1 MPAGADS
8 GDRVFSS
15 HGKGRQTT
23 MAVVPKFKV
32 IEGWEKL
39 PKGYVHKDVD
49 GVATDS
55 KDNVYLMT
63 RQDARVIVYDRDGNF
78 LRSWGEG
85 LFTPRTHG
93 IAIDSADFVYTV
105 DDGDHTVRKFT
116 PEGKQVMMIGTP
128 GNVLGYRVRREDD
141 REHQEGRPSVQ
152 PPDRRRRRPGR
163 GVVRLRWV
171 RQCPRPPVQGRR
183 DADPVLGRARDW
195 SRPVPSAARHRG
207 VPGQSRLRDGS
218 RE

>member
-1 MPAGADS
+1 
-8 GDRVFSS
+8 
-15 HGKGRQTT
+15 
-23 MAVVPKFKV
+23 MAMGVVPKFKV

-63 RQDARVIVYDRDGNF
+63 RMDARVIVYDRNGNF
-78 LRSWGEG
+78 IRSWGEG

-93 IAIDSADFVYTV
+93 IAIDSSDFVYTV

-128 GNVLGYRVRREDD
+128 GKASDTGYDGKTIASIKKGGPPFNRPTDVAVAPNGDLYVCDGYGNARVHRFK
-141 REHQEGRPSVQ
+141 
-152 PPDRRRRRPGR
+152 
-163 GVVRLRWV
+163 
-171 RQCPRPPVQGRR
+171 
-183 DADPVLGRARDW
+183 ADGTLI
-195 SRPVPSAARHRG
+195 
-207 VPGQSRLRDGS
+207 QS
-218 RE
+218 